1 MNLTALGL
9 GGDEL
14 AGHIRLFSTGF
25 IPAAMRDRAPFLW
38 VFALFLAVQL
48 SALALAPFYPS
59 DYGAFPDQNDPV
71 NPLLYVGMLILM
83 TGLILLLIR
92 LGLQQVIKVIF
103 MLAVATTSIFVFLP
117 LVYQVLPDV
126 DLAMLASLI
135 LGIGLVAALLLKPE
149 WYVINLVGFVVGC
162 GAAIVLGISFGI
174 LPVLIL
180 LVILALYDAISVYK
194 TKHMLTLA
202 DGVVPLRLPVLFVVP
217 KEKDFSMD
225 SLQQKSITEQPAEE
239 RGAMLMG
246 VGDAVIP
253 AILTVSVFLSLPTES
268 ASFQYANLLV
278 AIGTL
283 LGSCVGFFLLMRYV
297 MKGRP
302 QAGLPLLNGG
312 AIIGFMLAYLLV
324 FQDLTF
330 GIVL

>member
-1 MNLTALGL
+1 
-9 GGDEL
+9 
-14 AGHIRLFSTGF
+14 
-25 IPAAMRDRAPFLW
+25 MRDRSPLIW
-38 VFALFLAVQL
+38 VFALFIAVQL
-48 SALALAPFYPS
+48 AALVLAPFYPS

-71 NPLLYVGMLILM
+71 NPLLYVGILILM
-83 TGLILLLIR
+83 TGLILLLIK
-92 LGLQQVIKVIF
+92 LGLQVIIKVIF
-103 MLAVATTSIFVFLP
+103 MIAVAMTSLFVFLP
-117 LVYQVLPDV
+117 LVYQVLPDA
-126 DLAMLASLI
+126 DLASLVSLL

-149 WYVINLVGFVVGC
+149 WYVVNLVGFVVGC

-180 LVILALYDAISVYK
+180 LVVLAIYDAVSVYK
-194 TKHMLTLA
+194 TKHMLALA

-217 KEKDFSMD
+217 KEKDFTMD
-225 SLQQKSITEQPAEE
+225 SLDRGGSVTEQPAEE

-253 AILTVSVFLSLPTES
+253 AILTVSVFLSLPSES
-268 ASFQYANLLV
+268 ADFQYANLLV
-278 AIGTL
+278 ALGAL
-283 LGSCVGFFLLMRYV
+283 LGSCVGFFVLMRYV

>member
-1 MNLTALGL
+1 
-9 GGDEL
+9 
-14 AGHIRLFSTGF
+14 
-25 IPAAMRDRAPFLW
+25 MRERSPLLW
-38 VFALFLAVQL
+38 VFVLFIAVQL
-48 SALALAPFYPS
+48 AALALAPFYPS
-59 DYGAFPDQNDPV
+59 DYGAFPDQNDPI
-71 NPLLYVGMLILM
+71 NPLLYVLILVLM
-83 TGLILLLIR
+83 TGLILLLIK
-92 LGLQQVIKVIF
+92 LGLQVIIKVIF
-103 MLAVATTSIFVFLP
+103 MIAVAMTSLFVFLP
-117 LVYQVLPDV
+117 LVYQVLPDA
-126 DLAMLASLI
+126 DLASLVSLL

-149 WYVINLVGFVVGC
+149 WYVVNLVGFVVGC

-180 LVILALYDAISVYK
+180 LIVLAIYDAISVYK
-194 TKHMLTLA
+194 TKHMLALA
-202 DGVVPLRLPVLFVVP
+202 DGVVPMRLPVLFVIP

-225 SLQQKSITEQPAEE
+225 SLDKGGSVTERPAEE

-253 AILTVSVFLSLPTES
+253 AILTVSVFLSLPAES
-268 ASFQYANLLV
+268 DVIMNANLLV
-278 AIGTL
+278 ALGAL
-283 LGSCVGFFLLMRYV
+283 LGSCVGFFVLMRYV

-324 FQDLTF
+324 FQDLSF

>member
-1 MNLTALGL
+1 MK
-9 GGDEL
+9 
-14 AGHIRLFSTGF
+14 
-25 IPAAMRDRAPFLW
+25 DRMPLLW
-38 VFALFLAVQL
+38 VFVLFVSVQL
-48 SALALAPFYPS
+48 AALALAPFYPAG
-59 DYGAFPDQNDPV
+59 YGAFPDQNNPV
-71 NPLLYVGMLILM
+71 NPLIYVVILILM

-92 LGLQQVIKVIF
+92 LGLQVIIKIIF
-103 MLAVATTSIFVFLP
+103 MIAVATTSVFVFLP
-117 LVYQVLPDV
+117 LVYQVLPD
-126 DLAMLASLI
+126 ANLASLI
-135 LGIGLVAALLLKPE
+135 SLLLGIGLVAALLLKPE
-149 WYVINLVGFVVGC
+149 WYVVNLVGFVVGC

-180 LVILALYDAISVYK
+180 LVILAIYDAISVYK
-194 TKHMLTLA
+194 TKHMLALA

-225 SLQQKSITEQPAEE
+225 SLQREERITEKPAEE

-253 AILTVSVFLSLPTES
+253 AILTVSVFLSLPNES
-268 ASFQYANLLV
+268 ADFNYANLLV
-278 AIGTL
+278 ALGTL
-283 LGSCVGFFLLMRYV
+283 VGSCVGFFALMRYV

-312 AIIGFMLAYLLV
+312 AIIGFMLSYILV
-324 FQDLTF
+324 FQNLTF